1 MTDFAQINCVRSPD
15 KKLSDTEIL
24 RAIKFAISSE
34 FEAIQIYQQIAES
47 TDNPKIHTVLA
58 EIALDEKHHVG
69 GLLKLLEI
77 LSPEEAQAYQFG
89 QEETIEELKK
99 AHQYTK

>member
-1 MTDFAQINCVRSPD
+1 MTDFAQINCVYSPRT
-15 KKLSDTEIL
+15 KLSDTEIL

-47 TDNPKIHTVLA
+47 TDNPQIHTVLA

-69 GLLKLLEI
+69 GLMKLLEI
-77 LSPEEAQAYQFG
+77 LSPEDAKAYQYG
-89 QEETIEELKK
+89 EEETIEELQK
-99 AHQYTK
+99 AHQYQE

>member
-1 MTDFAQINCVRSPD
+1 MTEFINIKNVYTPER
-15 KKLSDTEIL
+15 KLNEIEML

-47 TDNPKIHTVLA
+47 TDNPQIHTVLA

-69 GLLKLLEI
+69 GLNKLLEI
-77 LSPEEAQAYQFG
+77 LSPTDAQEYTYGA
-89 QEETIEELKK
+89 QETLDNISE
-99 AHQYTK
+99 